1 MCVFLFLG
9 LVVGKTGRKTGGGL
23 LCISEHFKSS
33 CFTIFIK
40 WWGSTMISHINCIY
54 KLEINKKTQ
63 NICYSFQRKKV
74 FKNRNNLG

>member
-1 MCVFLFLG
+1 MFLFLG

-54 KLEINKKTQ
+54 KLEIN
-63 NICYSFQRKKV
+63 
-74 FKNRNNLG
+74 